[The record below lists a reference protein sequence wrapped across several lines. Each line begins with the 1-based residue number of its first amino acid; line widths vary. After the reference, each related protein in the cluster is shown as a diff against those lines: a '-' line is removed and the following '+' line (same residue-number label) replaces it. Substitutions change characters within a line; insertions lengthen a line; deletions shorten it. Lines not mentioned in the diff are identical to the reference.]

1 MHVDNAFFS
10 EMHFIFYFLETCKN
24 ILNDFLWNVKYYFAI
39 IIFYE
44 SNLSP
49 KTFYG
54 KMKYFLPL
62 FVGKEINNNN
72 IRTWI
77 HAQDL
82 AALEKVLFEGE
93 GHLLLKHASA
103 HPKTR
108 KFLESV
114 PRLMVKYCL

>member
-1 MHVDNAFFS
+1 MKNQIFS
-10 EMHFIFYFLETCKN
+10 S
-24 ILNDFLWNVKYYFAI
+24 I
-39 IIFYE
+39 I
-44 SNLSP
+44 
-49 KTFYG
+49 
-54 KMKYFLPL
+54 
-62 FVGKEINNNN
+62 VGKEINNNN

-114 PRLMVKYCL
+114 PRLMVKYCLGSFSG